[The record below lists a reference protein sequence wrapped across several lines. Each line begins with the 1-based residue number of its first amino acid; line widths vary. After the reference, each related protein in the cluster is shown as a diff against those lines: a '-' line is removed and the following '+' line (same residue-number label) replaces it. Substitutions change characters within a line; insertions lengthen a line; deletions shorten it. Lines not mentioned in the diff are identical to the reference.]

1 MAIVRRPILKSSMRA
16 GTLVL
21 FSDRPEHGAELLQA
35 LGGIAPCRMRAAT
48 RLMPAGDCIGF
59 VADLDLL
66 QPSLLRGLRA
76 LIAEA
81 PHLPRLFLLRDAGA
95 RTASAARGLGATL
108 CLPEGAPP
116 ETVAEAMRTHLSGLP
131 LPVVPVRGQ
140 GSVIAQAADRAGAV
154 LAGLLDAA
162 RVTGTVDPLL
172 IDDGLDPILDAVGEA
187 GLGAWLDTVRAYDDA
202 TYQHC
207 LLVAGLAATF
217 AIGLGL
223 RTGDR
228 EHLVRAAL
236 VHDVGKARIP
246 LAILNKAGPLDPAER
261 AVMRTHTTLGHAL
274 LIEAGG
280 FDPSLLAVV
289 RHHHELLDGTGY
301 PDRLAGAAI
310 PDIVRLITVCDI
322 YAALIER
329 RPYRAPLST
338 AEAFRIL
345 RGMEGK
351 LDMALVRSFE
361 QAVAG
366 MAP

>member
-1 MAIVRRPILKSSMRA
+1 VAFVRRPILKIPMRA

-21 FSDRPEHGAELLQA
+21 FSDRPEHGTELLQA
-35 LGGIAPCRMRAAT
+35 LEGVAPCRMRAASH
-48 RLMPAGDCIGF
+48 LMPAGDCIGF

-81 PHLPRLFLLRDAGA
+81 PRLPRLFLLRNGGE
-95 RTASAARGLGATL
+95 RTASAARSLGATL
-108 CLPEGAPP
+108 CLPLATPP
-116 ETVAEAMRTHLSGLP
+116 EIVAEAMRTQLDGPPSP
-131 LPVVPVRGQ
+131 LPDPPARGHH
-140 GSVIAQAADRAGAV
+140 SVIAQAADRAGAV

-162 RVTGTVDPLL
+162 RATGTVDPRLV
-172 IDDGLDPILDAVGEA
+172 DDGLDPVLDAVGEA

-223 RTGDR
+223 RARDR

-246 LAILNKAGPLDPAER
+246 LGILNKAGPLDPAER
-261 AVMRTHTTLGHAL
+261 SVMRTHTTLGHAL

-280 FDPSLLAVV
+280 FDESLLAVV

-361 QAVAG
+361 RAVAG
-366 MAP
+366 P